1 MNKTTK
7 IRSRN
12 FIQFLIHFI
21 AWGLVFVLPF
31 IIFDKDPDFDIM
43 DKMSHHAV
51 WVLSLL
57 VVFYSNYFL
66 LIEKILFHRKI
77 GKFVLYNVTLVLSV
91 ALVIHFWQESIII
104 PHLPLPHEGKFPPQ
118 QILPFGISFVVRDI
132 LTLLVIVGLS
142 VAVKMTAK
150 WYKTEVERQEE
161 EKKHTEAELTNLR
174 QQLNPHFLFNT
185 LNNIYALIAISPE
198 KAQNSML
205 ELSKLL
211 RYVLYENNDNFV
223 SVEHE
228 LSFIHNYVEL
238 MRIRL
243 NADVDLKVEINIDQ
257 TDKMIAPL
265 LFIALIEN
273 AFKHGVSPSS
283 PSFIHIDIHEL
294 NSKQLTCMIRNSYF
308 PKTETD
314 KSGSGI
320 GLENLR
326 RRLEILYPHK
336 HIIRTEKDGDTFIS
350 ELIIP
355 LNNQEQS

>member
-1 MNKTTK
+1 MNKTAKTGN
-7 IRSRN
+7 RN

-31 IIFDKDPDFDIM
+31 IIFDKDPDFNIM

-57 VVFYSNYFL
+57 IVFYTNYFV
-66 LIEKILFHRKI
+66 LIAKILFNRKI
-77 GKFVLYNVTLVLSV
+77 GKFIVYNVILVLSV
-91 ALVIHFWQESIII
+91 ALVIHFWQEATMHHPM
-104 PHLPLPHEGKFPPQ
+104 PHHNKFPPQ
-118 QILPFGISFVVRDI
+118 GLPFGISFLLRDI
-132 LTLLVIVGLS
+132 STLLVIIGLS
-142 VAVKMTAK
+142 VSVKMTGK

-161 EKKHTEAELTNLR
+161 EKKHTEAELINLR

-211 RYVLYENNDNFV
+211 RYVLYENNENFV
-223 SVEHE
+223 SVDHE
-228 LSFIHNYVEL
+228 LNFIHNYVEL

-243 NADVDLKVEINIDQ
+243 NADVDLRIEINIEQ
-257 TDKMIAPL
+257 TGKMVAPL

-273 AFKHGVSPSS
+273 AFKHGISPSS

-294 NSKQLTCMIRNSYF
+294 NSKQLTCTIRNSYF
-308 PKTETD
+308 PKADTD
-314 KSGSGI
+314 QSGSGI

-336 HIIRTEKDGDTFIS
+336 HIIRTEKEGDTFIS

-355 LNNQEQS
+355 LNNQEES

>member
-1 MNKTTK
+1 MTTQTRK
-7 IRSRN
+7 KDIV
-12 FIQFLIHFI
+12 QFLIHFT
-21 AWGLVFVLPF
+21 AWGMVFGLPFLIFWKSNDSDILQKLVHNFVVILSLVTVFYVNYFVLIEYF
-31 IIFDKDPDFDIM
+31 LFRQKVGKYI
-43 DKMSHHAV
+43 
-51 WVLSLL
+51 
-57 VVFYSNYFL
+57 FYSFL
-66 LIEKILFHRKI
+66 LIIFIITIVHFWKEPVPAMNT
-77 GKFVLYNVTLVLSV
+77 KFKEPPPTLLPREVLS
-91 ALVIHFWQESIII
+91 IIVD
-104 PHLPLPHEGKFPPQ
+104 
-118 QILPFGISFVVRDI
+118 SFSMM
-132 LTLLVIVGLS
+132 LTLGLS
-142 VAVKMTAK
+142 MAVKMTGK
-150 WYKTEVERQEE
+150 WYKTEAERQEE
-161 EKKHTEAELTNLR
+161 KKERTEAELKNLR

-228 LSFIHNYVEL
+228 LNFIHNYVEL

-243 NADVDLKVEINIDQ
+243 NDDVDLKLEININQ
-257 TDKMIAPL
+257 TNKMVAPL

-294 NSKQLTCMIRNSYF
+294 NTQQIICTISNSYF
-308 PKTETD
+308 PKAETD
-314 KSGSGI
+314 QSGSGI

-326 RRLEILYPHK
+326 RRLEIHYPHK
-336 HIIRTEKDGDTFIS
+336 HIIRTERDGETFIS

>member
-7 IRSRN
+7 TGSRN

-31 IIFDKDPDFDIM
+31 IIFDKDPDINIM
-43 DKMSHHAV
+43 DKMSHHAI

-57 VVFYSNYFL
+57 IVFYSNYFL
-66 LIEKILFHRKI
+66 LIEKILFNRKI
-77 GKFVLYNVTLVLSV
+77 GKFILYNVLLILVVTL
-91 ALVIHFWQESIII
+91 AIHLWQEATM
-104 PHLPLPHEGKFPPQ
+104 LPMPNPGKFPPQ
-118 QILPFGISFVVRDI
+118 PVLPFGISFMVRDI
-132 LTLLVIVGLS
+132 FTLLVIIGLS
-142 VAVKMTAK
+142 VAVKMTGK

-198 KAQNSML
+198 KAQSSML

-228 LSFIHNYVEL
+228 LNFIHNYVEL

-243 NADVDLKVEINIDQ
+243 NDDVDLKVEININQ
-257 TDKMIAPL
+257 TDKMVAPL

-273 AFKHGVSPSS
+273 AFKHGVTPSS

-294 NSKQLTCMIRNSYF
+294 NTQQLICTIRNSYF
-308 PKTETD
+308 PKAETD
-314 KSGSGI
+314 QSGSGI

-336 HIIRTEKDGDTFIS
+336 HIIRTERDGETFIS